1 MKHARKVNSFVA
13 ADPTVAA
20 VGDGRDAPPFV
31 RVTVNG
37 DSFMLY
43 QIRKMIATAVAA
55 ALGHFPLE
63 LIPASLT
70 RPARIAT
77 PIAPASTLY
86 LVDAEFMSFRPR
98 KDAKDAKDAKEAG
111 PETPGDEEDVAERRR
126 TSPNEPAVVP
136 NRLDALVPGA
146 EVRASIAEFQ
156 RSVLDPALAPAVA
169 DAEWGVFVGNL
180 RKLRINDDD
189 FDGKDGENAVMEC
202 LAAHAEYV
210 TMREER
216 RAAREERERDAV
228 GAGA

>member
-1 MKHARKVNSFVA
+1 MDEADDGGSVDGSNDAFTEYVGCRRRGCYWLKARDDADLVGVKHARKVNSFVA
-13 ADPTVAA
+13 ADPAVAA
-20 VGDGRDAPPFV
+20 GDAPPFV

-55 ALGHFPLE
+55 ALGHFPIE

-98 KDAKDAKDAKEAG
+98 KDAPAG
-111 PETPGDEEDVAERRR
+111 GDSENIAEN
-126 TSPNEPAVVP
+126 SPNVATHQTNSAVVP

-156 RSVLDPALAPAVA
+156 RSTSTRRWPPPWQTPSGASSWGTFASFESTSTALT
-169 DAEWGVFVGNL
+169 GTT
-180 RKLRINDDD
+180 R
-189 FDGKDGENAVMEC
+189 
-202 LAAHAEYV
+202 
-210 TMREER
+210 
-216 RAAREERERDAV
+216 
-228 GAGA
+228 